1 MPEYIVTMELQ
12 DAQGRRGR
20 KRYQTQAGVVDHAAA
35 VTAANS
41 LAVDLTA
48 LTELEVL
55 AHTVSLRTL
64 YSDSV
69 VAGANIDEGA
79 TFSLNKTDNY
89 RASHKVPGPAQA
101 VRNPDGTIDIASALV
116 TDYFD
121 NFFAAGDFTVSD
133 GEIIDQILSGSL
145 DV

>member
-12 DAQGRRGR
+12 DSENRRGR
-20 KRYQTQAGVVDHAAA
+20 KVYKTQAGVVDHVAA

-41 LAVDLTA
+41 LAVDLSA

-55 AHTVSLRTL
+55 AHTVSLRTI

-69 VAGANIDEGA
+69 DAGANIDEGA

-89 RASHKVPGPAQA
+89 RASHKVPGPVAA
-101 VRNPDGTIDIASALV
+101 VRNGDGTIDVTNAAV

-121 NFFAAGDFTVSD
+121 NFKAAGDFTVSD
-133 GEIIDQILSGSL
+133 GELIDAVLSGTL
-145 DV
+145 DT